1 MRAQLEARRAAL
13 DAGAEPLGWKIGI
26 NVPAVQ
32 ERLGIDEPVVGFM
45 TSWSLVE
52 AGGSV
57 DVGDWN
63 APVVEPEVAIR
74 VGAGGTIAAV
84 APAIELVDIDLPF
97 DDIEPIL
104 AGNIFHRHV
113 VLGEEVADVEPA
125 GRCRV
130 LVDGE
135 EVAAAS
141 VECDAEGTVAHVA
154 EFLER
159 HGARLTAGDLIIAG
173 SLTAPQP
180 VPAGARIEAE
190 VGELGA
196 VSVGTS

>member
-1 MRAQLEARRAAL
+1 MRAQLARRRADL
-13 DAGAEPLGWKIGI
+13 DAGAEPLGWKIGV

-32 ERLGIDEPVVGFM
+32 EALGISEPVVGYM
-45 TSWSLVE
+45 TARSLV
-52 AGGSV
+52 ASGDVVDIGGWT
-57 DVGDWN
+57 G
-63 APVVEPEVAIR
+63 PMLEPEVAIR

-113 VLGEEVADVEPA
+113 VLGAEVADVEPA
-125 GRCRV
+125 GACRV

-135 EVAAAS
+135 EVAAGS

-159 HGARLTAGDLIIAG
+159 HDARLAAGEVIIAG
-173 SLTAPQP
+173 SLTTPQP
-180 VPAGARIEAE
+180 VPAGASIEVE
-190 VGELGA
+190 VGELGT